1 MMAMKVFKF
10 GGASVKNAESV
21 RNVASIL
28 KMYEEST
35 IVVIISAMGKMTNA
49 FEGIWK
55 SALLRDKTAKEQLQ
69 AVQEF
74 HGQIISE
81 LFEETPRSLASQ
93 LEAIYNE
100 LEDRIKNPI
109 TAKPNYF
116 YDQIVSNGE
125 IISTLIVSAYL
136 QHIGVSNRWIDARK
150 LVKTDYNYREAK
162 VDWNK
167 TRAQIKAEL
176 LPYFESGESRIAVSQ
191 GFIGG
196 ADHLNTTTL
205 GREGSDYS
213 AAIFAYS
220 LDAEQ
225 VSIWKDVPGVL
236 NADPRQYPNAE
247 LLSNISYKE
256 AVELAYY
263 GASVIHP
270 KTIQPLQNKNIP
282 LWVKSFVEPEKSG
295 TLIDNNTAADSL
307 IPSFIVKQNQRLIS
321 IATRDFAFI
330 VEDNLSDIFHHFANH
345 GVKINIMQNSAIN
358 FSVGVDEDE
367 QKLEGLLNDLSNQYE
382 VRYNT
387 PLDLVTIRH
396 FTPEIVDELTKNRNI
411 IVEQRTRNTVRFLIR

>member
-1 MMAMKVFKF
+1 MAMKVFKF

-28 KMYEEST
+28 KLYEEST

-69 AVQEF
+69 AVQDF

-93 LEAIYNE
+93 LESIYNE

-150 LVKTDYNYREAK
+150 LVKTDYNFREAK

-176 LPYFESGESRIAVSQ
+176 LPYFESGESRIAISQ

-396 FTPEIVDELTKNRNI
+396 FTPEIVAELTENRNI

>member
-1 MMAMKVFKF
+1 MAMKVFKF

-28 KMYEEST
+28 KLYEEST

-49 FEGIWK
+49 FESIWK

-69 AVQEF
+69 AVQDF

-93 LEAIYNE
+93 LESIYNE

-396 FTPEIVDELTKNRNI
+396 FTPEIVAELTENRNI

>member
-1 MMAMKVFKF
+1 MAMKVFKF